1 MIEPFISINGK
12 SIYFYPG
19 VDDFGR
25 VVAKM
30 DFVDK
35 SIDYKFAKYDD
46 KSIEYVIQDASIEE
60 IEVIITDVLRHEVT
74 KRTLQL
80 EN

>member
-35 SIDYKFAKYDD
+35 SIDYKFVKYED
-46 KSIEYVIQDASIEE
+46 KSIEYVIQDESPKKIE
-60 IEVIITDVLRHEVT
+60 IVITDVLRH
-74 KRTLQL
+74 KIHKKTLIV
-80 EN
+80 

>member
-1 MIEPFISINGK
+1 MIDPFISINDK

-25 VVAKM
+25 VVAKL

-35 SIDYKFAKYDD
+35 SVDYKFVKYED
-46 KSIEYVIQDASIEE
+46 KSIEYVLQDPNIKE
-60 IEVIITDVLRHEVT
+60 IDIVLTDVLRHKVT
-74 KRTLQL
+74 KKTLKL
-80 EN
+80 